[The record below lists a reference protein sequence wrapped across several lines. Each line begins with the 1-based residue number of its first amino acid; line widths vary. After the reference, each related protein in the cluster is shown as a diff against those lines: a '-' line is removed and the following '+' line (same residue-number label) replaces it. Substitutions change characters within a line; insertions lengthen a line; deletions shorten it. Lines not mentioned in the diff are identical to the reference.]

1 MMDCKTLALEQ
12 KEYILSL
19 CRRFPA
25 KPNPEGPSPAEYI
38 AGELRADGI
47 EAEILPD
54 ASGCI
59 GTLRGSRP
67 GRTVMLSADADI
79 AFPREMNLP
88 NVCGCHAAMLLGAA
102 RILTAHREEIPGTVL
117 FLFRTADR
125 SGTEAPYIPENTGA
139 VFDLRLRPLFPS
151 GRFNLE
157 DGPRTASGDRF
168 TIRIHGQ
175 AAHGSA
181 PHQGKDAVLAAAA
194 VVMALQSLV
203 SCANDPQNPF
213 VLTTGVMTGGTRNN
227 IIAEEAELLGMACTF
242 DRKFRKTIP
251 DLIRNAA
258 CAAAEVYRCTADLDY
273 VFGPGPVINEHHGL
287 NEIAR
292 NAAKDILGSD
302 ALISMEPRMEA
313 DPFSFCSEHVPGLL
327 GFLGCCNEAKKDTA
341 SPHHSTTFDVD
352 EDVLPYGT
360 AITVHFAMDYLN
372 QK

>member
-79 AFPREMNLP
+79 ASPGEMNLP

-102 RILTAHREEIPGTVL
+102 RILAAHREEIPGTVL
-117 FLFRTADR
+117 FLFRTADK
-125 SGTEAPYIPENTGA
+125 SGTEAPYIPENTGT
-139 VFDLRLRPLFPS
+139 VFGLRLRPLLPS

-227 IIAEEAELLGMACTF
+227 IIAEKAELLGMACTF

-273 VFGPGPVINEHHGL
+273 FFGPAPVVNEHHEL

-302 ALISMEPRMEA
+302 ALIPMDRQMGAE
-313 DPFSFCSEHVPGLL
+313 DFSTYMEHVPGLF

-341 SPHHSTTFDVD
+341 SPHHSPTFDVD

>member
-157 DGPRTASGDRF
+157 DGPRMASGDRF

-213 VLTTGVMTGGTRNN
+213 VLTTGIMTGGTRNN

-292 NAAKDILGSD
+292 NAAKNILGSD
-302 ALISMEPRMEA
+302 ALISMKPRTEA
-313 DPFSFCSEHVPGLL
+313 DPFSFCTEHVPGLL
-327 GFLGCCNEAKKDTA
+327 GFLGCRREGGKDTA
-341 SPHHSTTFDVD
+341 SDAD
-352 EDVLPYGT
+352 ENVLPYGT
-360 AITVHFAMDYLN
+360 AVTVQFAMDYLN